1 MNELLRERAI
11 AFCPNICIKTCV
23 CIAKDLEVLGPAS
36 FNLTQDLLIFLSGT
50 RYLSATCSIK

>member
-1 MNELLRERAI
+1 
-11 AFCPNICIKTCV
+11 V

-50 RYLSATCSIK
+50 RYLTAACSIK